1 MSEKMTK
8 GQRLAH
14 YYGLEDLDKYNLGI
28 IEDIGKSLKNEWLG
42 DLSAL
47 LNGNDVQR
55 LFNIQL
61 LCNVQVQQNW
71 IIIRQ
76 LNEITKLL
84 TSNSHDEN
92 TATDR
97 GLDDAQDR
105 DIAPSSEEL
114 LSSIEDADYLET
126 VRKFKTA
133 KQIYDYTVAYAGAHE
148 DFPKQLLDSISKIAQ
163 TERLYGNMYDD
174 CLMKIEEILN

>member
-1 MSEKMTK
+1 MSEKITK
-8 GQRLAH
+8 GQRLIQ
-14 YYGLEDLDKYNLGI
+14 YYGLEDLDNYSLGI

-71 IIIRQ
+71 IMIRQ

-84 TSNSHDEN
+84 TANSHNEDTSINAESDN
-92 TATDR
+92 T
-97 GLDDAQDR
+97 QEQN
-105 DIAPSSEEL
+105 IEPSPEDL
-114 LSSIEDADYLET
+114 INSIKDADYLET
-126 VRKFKTA
+126 IRQFKTV
-133 KQIYDYTVAYAGAHE
+133 KQIHDYTIEYVKVH
-148 DFPKQLLDSISKIAQ
+148 DNIPDQVVDIVTKMSQS
-163 TERLYGNMYDD
+163 ERLYGNMYDD